1 MSVPLKAGVLIA
13 DDHGLVRDGLRM
25 VIDAAPD
32 LEVVAVAEDGN
43 RAVERGLDPRVDL
56 ALLDVAMPRRTG
68 LQAARELTAR
78 RPELRV
84 LMLSMHN
91 VFDYFLEAV
100 KAGASGYVLKT
111 VADRDLVLACRAA
124 LRGET
129 FIYPGM
135 VRSLLRE
142 HLERAA
148 RGESQL
154 PDELTPRESE
164 VIKLIAEGLT
174 LRRDR
179 PRADDQPTHRR
190 APPREHPR
198 QARHAQPRRTHPLR
212 HPPRPRRALRR
223 WGRSPMAH
231 RVLLRDAV
239 RDDPHRRRR

>member
-124 LRGET
+124 LRGDT
-129 FIYPGM
+129 FIYPGL

-148 RGESQL
+148 RGERQL

-174 LRRDR
+174 SDEIARELTIS
-179 PRADDQPTHRR
+179 PRTVERHRENILGKLGMR
-190 APPREHPR
+190 NRVELTRYAIR
-198 QARHAQPRRTHPLR
+198 QGLVEP
-212 HPPRPRRALRR
+212 
-223 WGRSPMAH
+223 
-231 RVLLRDAV
+231 
-239 RDDPHRRRR
+239 

>member
-25 VIDAAPD
+25 VVDAAPD
-32 LEVVAVAEDGN
+32 LEVIAVAEDGIQ
-43 RAVERGLDPRVDL
+43 AVEHGLDPRVHL
-56 ALLDVAMPRRTG
+56 ALLDVAMPKRTG
-68 LQAARELTAR
+68 LQAARELTR
-78 RPELRV
+78 HRPELRV

-148 RGESQL
+148 SGDT
-154 PDELTPRESE
+154 PPNELTAREGE
-164 VIKLIAEGLT
+164 VVKLIAEGHT
-174 LRRDR
+174 SEEI
-179 PRADDQPTHRR
+179 A
-190 APPREHPR
+190 
-198 QARHAQPRRTHPLR
+198 
-212 HPPRPRRALRR
+212 RALVI
-223 WGRSPMAH
+223 SPRTVERH
-231 RVLLRDAV
+231 RENILAKLGMRNRVELTRYAIRQGLV
-239 RDDPHRRRR
+239 EP

>member
-174 LRRDR
+174 SDEIGRELTIS
-179 PRADDQPTHRR
+179 PRTVERHRENILGKLGMR
-190 APPREHPR
+190 NRVELTRYAIR
-198 QARHAQPRRTHPLR
+198 QGLVEP
-212 HPPRPRRALRR
+212 
-223 WGRSPMAH
+223 
-231 RVLLRDAV
+231 
-239 RDDPHRRRR
+239 

>member
-148 RGESQL
+148 RGESPL

-174 LRRDR
+174 SDEIARELTIS
-179 PRADDQPTHRR
+179 PRTVERHRENILGKLGMR
-190 APPREHPR
+190 NRVELTRYAIR
-198 QARHAQPRRTHPLR
+198 QGLVEP
-212 HPPRPRRALRR
+212 
-223 WGRSPMAH
+223 
-231 RVLLRDAV
+231 
-239 RDDPHRRRR
+239 

>member
-1 MSVPLKAGVLIA
+1 MTVPLKAGILLA

-68 LQAARELTAR
+68 LQAARELTQR

-148 RGESQL
+148 RGETQL
-154 PDELTPRESE
+154 PDELTPREGE

-174 LRRDR
+174 SDEIASELTIS
-179 PRADDQPTHRR
+179 PRTVERHRENILGKLGMR
-190 APPREHPR
+190 NRVELTRYAIR
-198 QARHAQPRRTHPLR
+198 QGLVEP
-212 HPPRPRRALRR
+212 
-223 WGRSPMAH
+223 
-231 RVLLRDAV
+231 
-239 RDDPHRRRR
+239 

>member
-1 MSVPLKAGVLIA
+1 MRVPLKAGVLIA

-174 LRRDR
+174 SDEIAREWTIS
-179 PRADDQPTHRR
+179 PRTVERHRENILGKLGMR
-190 APPREHPR
+190 NRVELTRYAIR
-198 QARHAQPRRTHPLR
+198 QGLVEP
-212 HPPRPRRALRR
+212 
-223 WGRSPMAH
+223 
-231 RVLLRDAV
+231 
-239 RDDPHRRRR
+239 